1 MLLLNIGSKDFSI
14 HRKWLHARVLMFQ
27 LSWLAD
33 HTGEYGFDALHADTS
48 GWPSASV
55 PTFTCM
61 AETGSSMRSRNFK
74 CRKTAAFCKYGSG
87 GKGSS
92 VKVSWRDNLCAVCSQ
107 AFIMLAPIVDSIAYH
122 ELLQISSQLLG
133 LSFASYLKIAAC
145 PFSQFHSSIICS
157 FGNFVTAMA
166 ASSNSFSAFQSPVVG
181 WR

>member
-1 MLLLNIGSKDFSI
+1 ML
-14 HRKWLHARVLMFQ
+14 RVLVSQ
-27 LSWLAD
+27 LSRLAD
-33 HTGEYGFDALHADTS
+33 HTGEYGSDALHADTS

-74 CRKTAAFCKYGSG
+74 CRKIAAFCRYGSG

-92 VKVSWRDNLCAVCSQ
+92 VKVSWRDNSCAVCSQ
-107 AFIMLAPIVDSIAYH
+107 AFITLAPIVDPVAYH
-122 ELLQISSQLLG
+122 ELLHVSSQVLG
-133 LSFASYLKIAAC
+133 LSVASYLKMAAC

-166 ASSNSFSAFQSPVVG
+166 ASSRSFSTFQSRIVG